1 MKGNSRALMLMQM
14 YLVAGEA
21 MEVCSQEGPAT
32 TSASQLLSNLLQVH
46 RKRRQHDV
54 ITVSETTSEF
64 SLSNTSEMFP
74 TNVSLEDPFNTTW
87 NVSWGIGDSM
97 IPNRVATQPEE
108 NNSHTSAEDPFET
121 SRDVSWGVGDSFKT
135 RAILTQPGKKE
146 VSPRITKNHQE
157 IQVSHA
163 RSRTNDDAVK
173 NLKENAHL
181 AMAFIF
187 LSLWL
192 SIMIC
197 CFMIVSRYGMSGYE
211 NEETESSFTGTR
223 QTPAPEHKKEQKPAI
238 TIPPADSVKEQ
249 PAAGQPQAST

>member
-1 MKGNSRALMLMQM
+1 MLMQM
-14 YLVAGEA
+14 YFVAGEA
-21 MEVCSQEGPAT
+21 TEVCSQEGPAT

-97 IPNRVATQPEE
+97 SPDRFAKQPED
-108 NNSHTSAEDPFET
+108 NNSHANTEDPFET
-121 SRDVSWGVGDSFKT
+121 SRDVSWGVGDSFKA
-135 RAILTQPGKKE
+135 RAILTQPEKKDI
-146 VSPRITKNHQE
+146 SPRLTKNHQE
-157 IQVSHA
+157 IQISRA
-163 RSRTNDDAVK
+163 KSRTDEVSMK
-173 NLKENAHL
+173 HLKENAHL

-197 CFMIVSRYGMSGYE
+197 CFMVFSRYGMAGYE
-211 NEETESSFTGTR
+211 NEETDSSITGTR
-223 QTPAPEHKKEQKPAI
+223 QTPAPEHKKEQNATTPVVATTEVKVQAAS
-238 TIPPADSVKEQ
+238 PPA
-249 PAAGQPQAST
+249 A